1 MARATTPHAGLL
13 TALDRADR
21 RMGKLL
27 YAAAQRSAALRLAA
41 QVASFSGDEAVWI
54 APAAFYISFA
64 FAYGF
69 YARGWSSVASC
80 AEQCM
85 CDVFGVS
92 CVANLIEILAKLAF
106 SRPRPTYARQKQR
119 SDLPG
124 EAFSFPSGH
133 SLRAGMAACWLV
145 SNPHARLMLAA
156 AGLPTPQ
163 PALAALWACAVAT
176 ARAALGRHFPLDCL
190 CGLAVG
196 FAAGSAL
203 EGASH
208 AVEAGAMLR
217 GAVKTVAGV
226 AITAIWGSS
235 VAIPMMQSALPAR
248 WRERSHGPLMCAWV
262 AFYAA
267 FLLVRA
273 PRLGDEW
280 WPASCAQSSRR

>member
-1 MARATTPHAGLL
+1 MPTRATTHRAGLL

-21 RMGKLL
+21 RVGQRL
-27 YAAAQRSAALRLAA
+27 YAAAQRSAAARLAA

-106 SRPRPTYARQKQR
+106 GRPRPTYARQKQR

-133 SLRAGMAACWLV
+133 GSRGASGPAPPPSVGMGVCSLLV
-145 SNPHARLMLAA
+145 VGWGLVAS
-156 AGLPTPQ
+156 GLP
-163 PALAALWACAVAT
+163 
-176 ARAALGRHFPLDCL
+176 G
-190 CGLAVG
+190 
-196 FAAGSAL
+196 
-203 EGASH
+203 
-208 AVEAGAMLR
+208 M
-217 GAVKTVAGV
+217 
-226 AITAIWGSS
+226 
-235 VAIPMMQSALPAR
+235 
-248 WRERSHGPLMCAWV
+248 
-262 AFYAA
+262 
-267 FLLVRA
+267 
-273 PRLGDEW
+273 
-280 WPASCAQSSRR
+280 